1 MKNFLRYT
9 IASLALF
16 AIGCH
21 GTPNDLIVEDNKQPE
36 EQEPT
41 VDKGLILS
49 VDKQTIEADGDD
61 YVTFSLT
68 LDGEELTFDEDK
80 LSKIYFIHEKS
91 GVRLE
96 RYATT
101 FTAVKNGDYS
111 FIATYKGQQSANS
124 VQVKAVNRE
133 KYEPYNQKV
142 MIYDLTGAWCPACP
156 TMTAGLENVDPMWKS
171 NMIVLAVHNGDQWEL
186 TEGNTDLATAM
197 LAKFGGQGYPTCIYD
212 LQYQNGNARTPSEI
226 GALIESHLQ
235 RFPATCGVK
244 IESTKLE
251 GTTLTI
257 EAAMTSVTGGEYEF
271 GYAVLL
277 DNQYYDG
284 GTAVNGIYNDI
295 VVAKS
300 DNFLEMGQNKITTV
314 ADVERTKT
322 FVIEDVKYNDTE
334 NMRVVVFVLTKRN
347 GMVIVDNANVC
358 KLGGSADYAGVENYN
373 GLPEK
378 KLTITA
384 DKNTIS
390 ANGTDA
396 VTFTVKYGNEDVS
409 RDKSMNIIRTFNG
422 EKMTLAAGANSFTT
436 TVAGNYTFTA
446 RYYKGGEFVTEDE
459 VTVVATSVESN
470 GKQEFRHKLLG
481 MQFTSI
487 GCPNCRPKYHEKL
500 KEYFAQH
507 IDGMCEDCK
516 ARFEKNPL
524 RLLDCKEEKCSAIA
538 KNAPVVIEHLCDECH
553 DHFEGLKKTL
563 DAMGVYYQ
571 INTKIV
577 RGLDYYTKTVFEFV
591 YDGIGS
597 QGTVCGGG
605 RYDGLFEELGG
616 NHVPAVGFGMGL
628 ERLLL
633 TLEAEGISLG
643 EDSVP
648 EIFFANIGEAA
659 KVYAFTLAEK
669 ARAEGMR
676 AQSDLM
682 GRSLKAQ
689 MKYAD
694 KIKAIYTVVLGD
706 DEVANQSAVA
716 KNMLTKEQITL
727 DLTKPIREQLK

>member
-1 MKNFLRYT
+1 MAQKITGPRGTQDVSPYESYKWLLLENKLREVVDQYGFKEIRTPTFEHTELFLRGIGDTTDVVNKEMYT
-9 IASLALF
+9 F
-16 AIGCH
+16 
-21 GTPNDLIVEDNKQPE
+21 E
-36 EQEPT
+36 
-41 VDKGLILS
+41 DKGKRSITLRPEGTASTVRSVLEKGILNEGLPLKAYYILS
-49 VDKQTIEADGDD
+49 CFRYEKPQAGRLREFHQLGIELFGAQDYTADAEVIATGARI
-61 YVTFSLT
+61 LK
-68 LDGEELTFDEDK
+68 ELG
-80 LSKIYFIHEKS
+80 L
-91 GVRLE
+91 
-96 RYATT
+96 
-101 FTAVKNGDYS
+101 TAVK
-111 FIATYKGQQSANS
+111 
-124 VQVKAVNRE
+124 
-133 KYEPYNQKV
+133 
-142 MIYDLTGAWCPACP
+142 L
-156 TMTAGLENVDPMWKS
+156 
-171 NMIVLAVHNGDQWEL
+171 
-186 TEGNTDLATAM
+186 
-197 LAKFGGQGYPTCIYD
+197 
-212 LQYQNGNARTPSEI
+212 
-226 GALIESHLQ
+226 
-235 RFPATCGVK
+235 
-244 IESTKLE
+244 
-251 GTTLTI
+251 
-257 EAAMTSVTGGEYEF
+257 
-271 GYAVLL
+271 
-277 DNQYYDG
+277 
-284 GTAVNGIYNDI
+284 
-295 VVAKS
+295 
-300 DNFLEMGQNKITTV
+300 
-314 ADVERTKT
+314 
-322 FVIEDVKYNDTE
+322 
-334 NMRVVVFVLTKRN
+334 
-347 GMVIVDNANVC
+347 
-358 KLGGSADYAGVENYN
+358 
-373 GLPEK
+373 
-378 KLTITA
+378 
-384 DKNTIS
+384 
-390 ANGTDA
+390 
-396 VTFTVKYGNEDVS
+396 
-409 RDKSMNIIRTFNG
+409 NIN
-422 EKMTLAAGANSFTT
+422 
-436 TVAGNYTFTA
+436 
-446 RYYKGGEFVTEDE
+446 
-459 VTVVATSVESN
+459 
-470 GKQEFRHKLLG
+470 
-481 MQFTSI
+481 SI

-563 DAMGVYYQ
+563 DAMGVDYA

-633 TLEAEGISLG
+633 TLEVEGISLG

-727 DLTKPIREQLK
+727 DLAKPIREQLK

>member
-1 MKNFLRYT
+1 MAQKITGPRGTQDVSPYESYKWLLLENKLREVVDQYGFKEIRTPTFEHTELFLRGIGDTTDVVNKEMYT
-9 IASLALF
+9 F
-16 AIGCH
+16 
-21 GTPNDLIVEDNKQPE
+21 E
-36 EQEPT
+36 
-41 VDKGLILS
+41 DKGKRSITLRPEGTASTVRSVLEKGILNEGLPLKAYYILS
-49 VDKQTIEADGDD
+49 CFRYEKPQAGRLREFHQLGIELFGAQDYTADAEVIATGARI
-61 YVTFSLT
+61 LK
-68 LDGEELTFDEDK
+68 ELG
-80 LSKIYFIHEKS
+80 L
-91 GVRLE
+91 
-96 RYATT
+96 
-101 FTAVKNGDYS
+101 TAVK
-111 FIATYKGQQSANS
+111 
-124 VQVKAVNRE
+124 
-133 KYEPYNQKV
+133 
-142 MIYDLTGAWCPACP
+142 L
-156 TMTAGLENVDPMWKS
+156 
-171 NMIVLAVHNGDQWEL
+171 
-186 TEGNTDLATAM
+186 
-197 LAKFGGQGYPTCIYD
+197 
-212 LQYQNGNARTPSEI
+212 
-226 GALIESHLQ
+226 
-235 RFPATCGVK
+235 
-244 IESTKLE
+244 
-251 GTTLTI
+251 
-257 EAAMTSVTGGEYEF
+257 
-271 GYAVLL
+271 
-277 DNQYYDG
+277 
-284 GTAVNGIYNDI
+284 
-295 VVAKS
+295 
-300 DNFLEMGQNKITTV
+300 
-314 ADVERTKT
+314 
-322 FVIEDVKYNDTE
+322 
-334 NMRVVVFVLTKRN
+334 
-347 GMVIVDNANVC
+347 
-358 KLGGSADYAGVENYN
+358 
-373 GLPEK
+373 
-378 KLTITA
+378 
-384 DKNTIS
+384 
-390 ANGTDA
+390 
-396 VTFTVKYGNEDVS
+396 
-409 RDKSMNIIRTFNG
+409 NIN
-422 EKMTLAAGANSFTT
+422 
-436 TVAGNYTFTA
+436 
-446 RYYKGGEFVTEDE
+446 
-459 VTVVATSVESN
+459 
-470 GKQEFRHKLLG
+470 
-481 MQFTSI
+481 SI

-563 DAMGVYYQ
+563 DAMGVDYA

-648 EIFFANIGEAA
+648 EIFFANIGETA

-716 KNMLTKEQITL
+716 KNMLTKERITL

>member
-1 MKNFLRYT
+1 MAQKITGPRGTQDVSPYESYKWLLLENKLREVVDQYGFKEIRTPTFEHTELFLRGIGDTTDVVNKEMYT
-9 IASLALF
+9 F
-16 AIGCH
+16 
-21 GTPNDLIVEDNKQPE
+21 E
-36 EQEPT
+36 
-41 VDKGLILS
+41 DKGKRSITLRPEGTASTVRSVLEKGILNEGLPLKSYYILS
-49 VDKQTIEADGDD
+49 CFRYEKPQAGRLREFHQLGIELFGAQDYTADAEVIATGARI
-61 YVTFSLT
+61 LK
-68 LDGEELTFDEDK
+68 ELG
-80 LSKIYFIHEKS
+80 L
-91 GVRLE
+91 
-96 RYATT
+96 
-101 FTAVKNGDYS
+101 TAVK
-111 FIATYKGQQSANS
+111 
-124 VQVKAVNRE
+124 
-133 KYEPYNQKV
+133 
-142 MIYDLTGAWCPACP
+142 L
-156 TMTAGLENVDPMWKS
+156 
-171 NMIVLAVHNGDQWEL
+171 
-186 TEGNTDLATAM
+186 
-197 LAKFGGQGYPTCIYD
+197 
-212 LQYQNGNARTPSEI
+212 
-226 GALIESHLQ
+226 
-235 RFPATCGVK
+235 
-244 IESTKLE
+244 
-251 GTTLTI
+251 
-257 EAAMTSVTGGEYEF
+257 
-271 GYAVLL
+271 
-277 DNQYYDG
+277 
-284 GTAVNGIYNDI
+284 
-295 VVAKS
+295 
-300 DNFLEMGQNKITTV
+300 
-314 ADVERTKT
+314 
-322 FVIEDVKYNDTE
+322 
-334 NMRVVVFVLTKRN
+334 
-347 GMVIVDNANVC
+347 
-358 KLGGSADYAGVENYN
+358 
-373 GLPEK
+373 
-378 KLTITA
+378 
-384 DKNTIS
+384 
-390 ANGTDA
+390 
-396 VTFTVKYGNEDVS
+396 
-409 RDKSMNIIRTFNG
+409 NIN
-422 EKMTLAAGANSFTT
+422 
-436 TVAGNYTFTA
+436 
-446 RYYKGGEFVTEDE
+446 
-459 VTVVATSVESN
+459 
-470 GKQEFRHKLLG
+470 
-481 MQFTSI
+481 SI

-563 DAMGVYYQ
+563 DAMGVDYA

-633 TLEAEGISLG
+633 TLEAEGKSLG
-643 EDSVP
+643 EDTVP
-648 EIFFANIGEAA
+648 DIFFANIGEAA

>member
-1 MKNFLRYT
+1 
-9 IASLALF
+9 
-16 AIGCH
+16 
-21 GTPNDLIVEDNKQPE
+21 
-36 EQEPT
+36 
-41 VDKGLILS
+41 
-49 VDKQTIEADGDD
+49 
-61 YVTFSLT
+61 
-68 LDGEELTFDEDK
+68 
-80 LSKIYFIHEKS
+80 
-91 GVRLE
+91 
-96 RYATT
+96 
-101 FTAVKNGDYS
+101 
-111 FIATYKGQQSANS
+111 
-124 VQVKAVNRE
+124 
-133 KYEPYNQKV
+133 
-142 MIYDLTGAWCPACP
+142 
-156 TMTAGLENVDPMWKS
+156 
-171 NMIVLAVHNGDQWEL
+171 
-186 TEGNTDLATAM
+186 
-197 LAKFGGQGYPTCIYD
+197 
-212 LQYQNGNARTPSEI
+212 
-226 GALIESHLQ
+226 
-235 RFPATCGVK
+235 
-244 IESTKLE
+244 
-251 GTTLTI
+251 
-257 EAAMTSVTGGEYEF
+257 
-271 GYAVLL
+271 
-277 DNQYYDG
+277 
-284 GTAVNGIYNDI
+284 
-295 VVAKS
+295 
-300 DNFLEMGQNKITTV
+300 
-314 ADVERTKT
+314 
-322 FVIEDVKYNDTE
+322 
-334 NMRVVVFVLTKRN
+334 
-347 GMVIVDNANVC
+347 
-358 KLGGSADYAGVENYN
+358 
-373 GLPEK
+373 
-378 KLTITA
+378 
-384 DKNTIS
+384 
-390 ANGTDA
+390 
-396 VTFTVKYGNEDVS
+396 
-409 RDKSMNIIRTFNG
+409 NIN
-422 EKMTLAAGANSFTT
+422 
-436 TVAGNYTFTA
+436 
-446 RYYKGGEFVTEDE
+446 
-459 VTVVATSVESN
+459 
-470 GKQEFRHKLLG
+470 
-481 MQFTSI
+481 SI

-563 DAMGVYYQ
+563 DAMGVDYQ

>member
-1 MKNFLRYT
+1 MAQKITGPRGTQDVSPYESYKWLLLENKLREVVDQYGFKEIRTPTFEHTELFLRGIGDTTDVVNKEMYT
-9 IASLALF
+9 F
-16 AIGCH
+16 
-21 GTPNDLIVEDNKQPE
+21 E
-36 EQEPT
+36 
-41 VDKGLILS
+41 DKGKRSITLRPEGTASTVRSVLEKGILNEGLPLKAYYILS
-49 VDKQTIEADGDD
+49 CFRYEKPQAGRLREFHQLGIELFGAQDYTADAEVIATGARI
-61 YVTFSLT
+61 LK
-68 LDGEELTFDEDK
+68 ELG
-80 LSKIYFIHEKS
+80 L
-91 GVRLE
+91 
-96 RYATT
+96 
-101 FTAVKNGDYS
+101 TAVK
-111 FIATYKGQQSANS
+111 
-124 VQVKAVNRE
+124 
-133 KYEPYNQKV
+133 
-142 MIYDLTGAWCPACP
+142 L
-156 TMTAGLENVDPMWKS
+156 
-171 NMIVLAVHNGDQWEL
+171 
-186 TEGNTDLATAM
+186 
-197 LAKFGGQGYPTCIYD
+197 
-212 LQYQNGNARTPSEI
+212 
-226 GALIESHLQ
+226 
-235 RFPATCGVK
+235 
-244 IESTKLE
+244 
-251 GTTLTI
+251 
-257 EAAMTSVTGGEYEF
+257 
-271 GYAVLL
+271 
-277 DNQYYDG
+277 
-284 GTAVNGIYNDI
+284 
-295 VVAKS
+295 
-300 DNFLEMGQNKITTV
+300 
-314 ADVERTKT
+314 
-322 FVIEDVKYNDTE
+322 
-334 NMRVVVFVLTKRN
+334 
-347 GMVIVDNANVC
+347 
-358 KLGGSADYAGVENYN
+358 
-373 GLPEK
+373 
-378 KLTITA
+378 
-384 DKNTIS
+384 
-390 ANGTDA
+390 
-396 VTFTVKYGNEDVS
+396 
-409 RDKSMNIIRTFNG
+409 NIN
-422 EKMTLAAGANSFTT
+422 
-436 TVAGNYTFTA
+436 
-446 RYYKGGEFVTEDE
+446 
-459 VTVVATSVESN
+459 
-470 GKQEFRHKLLG
+470 
-481 MQFTSI
+481 SI

-563 DAMGVYYQ
+563 DAMGVDYA

-605 RYDGLFEELGG
+605 RYDGLFEELGS

-648 EIFFANIGEAA
+648 EIFFANIGETA

>member
-1 MKNFLRYT
+1 MAQKITGPRGTQDVSPYESYKWLLLENKLREVVDQYGFKEIRTPTFEHTELFLRGIGDTTDVVNKEMYT
-9 IASLALF
+9 F
-16 AIGCH
+16 
-21 GTPNDLIVEDNKQPE
+21 E
-36 EQEPT
+36 
-41 VDKGLILS
+41 DKGKRSITLRPEGTASTVRSVLEKGILNEGLPLKAYYILS
-49 VDKQTIEADGDD
+49 CFRYEKPQAGRLREFHQLGIELFGAQDYTADAEVIATGARI
-61 YVTFSLT
+61 LK
-68 LDGEELTFDEDK
+68 ELG
-80 LSKIYFIHEKS
+80 L
-91 GVRLE
+91 
-96 RYATT
+96 
-101 FTAVKNGDYS
+101 TAVK
-111 FIATYKGQQSANS
+111 
-124 VQVKAVNRE
+124 
-133 KYEPYNQKV
+133 
-142 MIYDLTGAWCPACP
+142 L
-156 TMTAGLENVDPMWKS
+156 
-171 NMIVLAVHNGDQWEL
+171 
-186 TEGNTDLATAM
+186 
-197 LAKFGGQGYPTCIYD
+197 
-212 LQYQNGNARTPSEI
+212 
-226 GALIESHLQ
+226 
-235 RFPATCGVK
+235 
-244 IESTKLE
+244 
-251 GTTLTI
+251 
-257 EAAMTSVTGGEYEF
+257 
-271 GYAVLL
+271 
-277 DNQYYDG
+277 
-284 GTAVNGIYNDI
+284 
-295 VVAKS
+295 
-300 DNFLEMGQNKITTV
+300 
-314 ADVERTKT
+314 
-322 FVIEDVKYNDTE
+322 
-334 NMRVVVFVLTKRN
+334 
-347 GMVIVDNANVC
+347 
-358 KLGGSADYAGVENYN
+358 
-373 GLPEK
+373 
-378 KLTITA
+378 
-384 DKNTIS
+384 
-390 ANGTDA
+390 
-396 VTFTVKYGNEDVS
+396 
-409 RDKSMNIIRTFNG
+409 NIN
-422 EKMTLAAGANSFTT
+422 
-436 TVAGNYTFTA
+436 
-446 RYYKGGEFVTEDE
+446 
-459 VTVVATSVESN
+459 
-470 GKQEFRHKLLG
+470 
-481 MQFTSI
+481 SI

-553 DHFEGLKKTL
+553 DHFEGLKNTL
-563 DAMGVYYQ
+563 DAMGVDYA

>member
-1 MKNFLRYT
+1 MAQKITGPRGTQDVSPYESYKWLLLENKLREVVDQYGFKEIRTPTFEHTELFLRGVGDTTDIVNKEMYT
-9 IASLALF
+9 F
-16 AIGCH
+16 
-21 GTPNDLIVEDNKQPE
+21 E
-36 EQEPT
+36 
-41 VDKGLILS
+41 DKGKRSITLRPEGTASAVRSVLEKGILNEGLPLKAYYILS
-49 VDKQTIEADGDD
+49 CFRYEKPQAGRLREFHQLGIELFGAQDYTADAEVIATGARI
-61 YVTFSLT
+61 LK
-68 LDGEELTFDEDK
+68 ELG
-80 LSKIYFIHEKS
+80 L
-91 GVRLE
+91 
-96 RYATT
+96 
-101 FTAVKNGDYS
+101 TAVK
-111 FIATYKGQQSANS
+111 
-124 VQVKAVNRE
+124 
-133 KYEPYNQKV
+133 
-142 MIYDLTGAWCPACP
+142 L
-156 TMTAGLENVDPMWKS
+156 
-171 NMIVLAVHNGDQWEL
+171 
-186 TEGNTDLATAM
+186 
-197 LAKFGGQGYPTCIYD
+197 
-212 LQYQNGNARTPSEI
+212 
-226 GALIESHLQ
+226 
-235 RFPATCGVK
+235 
-244 IESTKLE
+244 
-251 GTTLTI
+251 
-257 EAAMTSVTGGEYEF
+257 
-271 GYAVLL
+271 
-277 DNQYYDG
+277 
-284 GTAVNGIYNDI
+284 
-295 VVAKS
+295 
-300 DNFLEMGQNKITTV
+300 
-314 ADVERTKT
+314 
-322 FVIEDVKYNDTE
+322 
-334 NMRVVVFVLTKRN
+334 
-347 GMVIVDNANVC
+347 
-358 KLGGSADYAGVENYN
+358 
-373 GLPEK
+373 
-378 KLTITA
+378 
-384 DKNTIS
+384 
-390 ANGTDA
+390 
-396 VTFTVKYGNEDVS
+396 
-409 RDKSMNIIRTFNG
+409 NIN
-422 EKMTLAAGANSFTT
+422 
-436 TVAGNYTFTA
+436 
-446 RYYKGGEFVTEDE
+446 
-459 VTVVATSVESN
+459 
-470 GKQEFRHKLLG
+470 
-481 MQFTSI
+481 SI

-563 DAMGVYYQ
+563 DAMGVDYT

-706 DEVANQSAVA
+706 DEVANQTAVA

-727 DLTKPIREQLK
+727 DLTKPIREQIK

>member
-1 MKNFLRYT
+1 MAQKITGPRGTQDVSPYESYKWLLLENKLREVVDQYGFKEIRTPTFEHTELFLRGIGDTTDVVNKEMYT
-9 IASLALF
+9 F
-16 AIGCH
+16 
-21 GTPNDLIVEDNKQPE
+21 E
-36 EQEPT
+36 
-41 VDKGLILS
+41 DKGKRSITLRPEGTASTVRSVLEKGILNEGLPLKAYYILS
-49 VDKQTIEADGDD
+49 CFRYEKPQAGRLREFHQLGIELFGAQDYTADAEVIATGARI
-61 YVTFSLT
+61 LK
-68 LDGEELTFDEDK
+68 ELG
-80 LSKIYFIHEKS
+80 L
-91 GVRLE
+91 
-96 RYATT
+96 
-101 FTAVKNGDYS
+101 TAVK
-111 FIATYKGQQSANS
+111 
-124 VQVKAVNRE
+124 
-133 KYEPYNQKV
+133 
-142 MIYDLTGAWCPACP
+142 L
-156 TMTAGLENVDPMWKS
+156 
-171 NMIVLAVHNGDQWEL
+171 
-186 TEGNTDLATAM
+186 
-197 LAKFGGQGYPTCIYD
+197 
-212 LQYQNGNARTPSEI
+212 
-226 GALIESHLQ
+226 
-235 RFPATCGVK
+235 
-244 IESTKLE
+244 
-251 GTTLTI
+251 
-257 EAAMTSVTGGEYEF
+257 
-271 GYAVLL
+271 
-277 DNQYYDG
+277 
-284 GTAVNGIYNDI
+284 
-295 VVAKS
+295 
-300 DNFLEMGQNKITTV
+300 
-314 ADVERTKT
+314 
-322 FVIEDVKYNDTE
+322 
-334 NMRVVVFVLTKRN
+334 
-347 GMVIVDNANVC
+347 
-358 KLGGSADYAGVENYN
+358 
-373 GLPEK
+373 
-378 KLTITA
+378 
-384 DKNTIS
+384 
-390 ANGTDA
+390 
-396 VTFTVKYGNEDVS
+396 
-409 RDKSMNIIRTFNG
+409 NIN
-422 EKMTLAAGANSFTT
+422 
-436 TVAGNYTFTA
+436 
-446 RYYKGGEFVTEDE
+446 
-459 VTVVATSVESN
+459 
-470 GKQEFRHKLLG
+470 
-481 MQFTSI
+481 SI

-563 DAMGVYYQ
+563 DAMGVDYQ

-706 DEVANQSAVA
+706 DEVVNQSAVA

-727 DLTKPIREQLK
+727 DLTKPIREQIK

>member
-1 MKNFLRYT
+1 MAQKITGPRGTQDVSPYESYKWLLLDQYGFKEIRTPTFEHTELFLRGVGDTTDIVNKEMYT
-9 IASLALF
+9 F
-16 AIGCH
+16 
-21 GTPNDLIVEDNKQPE
+21 E
-36 EQEPT
+36 
-41 VDKGLILS
+41 DKGKRSITLRPEGTASTVRSVLEKGILNEGLPLKAYYILS
-49 VDKQTIEADGDD
+49 CFRYEKPQAGRLREFHQLGIELFGAQDYTADAEVIATGARI
-61 YVTFSLT
+61 LK
-68 LDGEELTFDEDK
+68 ELG
-80 LSKIYFIHEKS
+80 L
-91 GVRLE
+91 
-96 RYATT
+96 
-101 FTAVKNGDYS
+101 TAVK
-111 FIATYKGQQSANS
+111 
-124 VQVKAVNRE
+124 
-133 KYEPYNQKV
+133 
-142 MIYDLTGAWCPACP
+142 L
-156 TMTAGLENVDPMWKS
+156 
-171 NMIVLAVHNGDQWEL
+171 
-186 TEGNTDLATAM
+186 
-197 LAKFGGQGYPTCIYD
+197 
-212 LQYQNGNARTPSEI
+212 
-226 GALIESHLQ
+226 
-235 RFPATCGVK
+235 
-244 IESTKLE
+244 
-251 GTTLTI
+251 
-257 EAAMTSVTGGEYEF
+257 
-271 GYAVLL
+271 
-277 DNQYYDG
+277 
-284 GTAVNGIYNDI
+284 
-295 VVAKS
+295 
-300 DNFLEMGQNKITTV
+300 
-314 ADVERTKT
+314 
-322 FVIEDVKYNDTE
+322 
-334 NMRVVVFVLTKRN
+334 
-347 GMVIVDNANVC
+347 
-358 KLGGSADYAGVENYN
+358 
-373 GLPEK
+373 
-378 KLTITA
+378 
-384 DKNTIS
+384 
-390 ANGTDA
+390 
-396 VTFTVKYGNEDVS
+396 
-409 RDKSMNIIRTFNG
+409 NIN
-422 EKMTLAAGANSFTT
+422 
-436 TVAGNYTFTA
+436 
-446 RYYKGGEFVTEDE
+446 
-459 VTVVATSVESN
+459 
-470 GKQEFRHKLLG
+470 
-481 MQFTSI
+481 SI

-563 DAMGVYYQ
+563 DAMGVDYQ

-716 KNMLTKEQITL
+716 KNMLTKEQSTL

>member
-1 MKNFLRYT
+1 MAQKITGPRGTQDVSPYESYKWLLLENKLREVVDQYGFKEIRTPTFEHTELFLRGIGDTTDVVNKEMYT
-9 IASLALF
+9 F
-16 AIGCH
+16 
-21 GTPNDLIVEDNKQPE
+21 E
-36 EQEPT
+36 
-41 VDKGLILS
+41 DKGKRSITLRPEGTASTVRSVLEKGILNEGLPLKAYYILS
-49 VDKQTIEADGDD
+49 CFRYEKPQAGRLREFHQLGIELFGAQDYTADAEVIATGARI
-61 YVTFSLT
+61 LK
-68 LDGEELTFDEDK
+68 ELG
-80 LSKIYFIHEKS
+80 L
-91 GVRLE
+91 
-96 RYATT
+96 
-101 FTAVKNGDYS
+101 TAVK
-111 FIATYKGQQSANS
+111 
-124 VQVKAVNRE
+124 
-133 KYEPYNQKV
+133 
-142 MIYDLTGAWCPACP
+142 L
-156 TMTAGLENVDPMWKS
+156 
-171 NMIVLAVHNGDQWEL
+171 
-186 TEGNTDLATAM
+186 
-197 LAKFGGQGYPTCIYD
+197 
-212 LQYQNGNARTPSEI
+212 
-226 GALIESHLQ
+226 
-235 RFPATCGVK
+235 
-244 IESTKLE
+244 
-251 GTTLTI
+251 
-257 EAAMTSVTGGEYEF
+257 
-271 GYAVLL
+271 
-277 DNQYYDG
+277 
-284 GTAVNGIYNDI
+284 
-295 VVAKS
+295 
-300 DNFLEMGQNKITTV
+300 
-314 ADVERTKT
+314 
-322 FVIEDVKYNDTE
+322 
-334 NMRVVVFVLTKRN
+334 
-347 GMVIVDNANVC
+347 
-358 KLGGSADYAGVENYN
+358 
-373 GLPEK
+373 
-378 KLTITA
+378 
-384 DKNTIS
+384 
-390 ANGTDA
+390 
-396 VTFTVKYGNEDVS
+396 
-409 RDKSMNIIRTFNG
+409 NIN
-422 EKMTLAAGANSFTT
+422 
-436 TVAGNYTFTA
+436 
-446 RYYKGGEFVTEDE
+446 
-459 VTVVATSVESN
+459 
-470 GKQEFRHKLLG
+470 
-481 MQFTSI
+481 SI

-563 DAMGVYYQ
+563 DAMGVDYA

-706 DEVANQSAVA
+706 DEVANQTAVA

>member
-1 MKNFLRYT
+1 MAQKITGPRGTQDVSPYESYKWLLLENKLREVVDQYGFKEIRTPTFEHTELFLRGIGDTTDVVNKEMYT
-9 IASLALF
+9 F
-16 AIGCH
+16 
-21 GTPNDLIVEDNKQPE
+21 E
-36 EQEPT
+36 
-41 VDKGLILS
+41 DKGKRSITLRPEGTASTVRSVLEKGILNEGLPLKAYYILS
-49 VDKQTIEADGDD
+49 CFRYEKPQAGRLREFHQLGIELFGAQDYTADAEVIATGARI
-61 YVTFSLT
+61 LK
-68 LDGEELTFDEDK
+68 ELG
-80 LSKIYFIHEKS
+80 L
-91 GVRLE
+91 
-96 RYATT
+96 
-101 FTAVKNGDYS
+101 TAVK
-111 FIATYKGQQSANS
+111 
-124 VQVKAVNRE
+124 
-133 KYEPYNQKV
+133 
-142 MIYDLTGAWCPACP
+142 L
-156 TMTAGLENVDPMWKS
+156 
-171 NMIVLAVHNGDQWEL
+171 
-186 TEGNTDLATAM
+186 
-197 LAKFGGQGYPTCIYD
+197 
-212 LQYQNGNARTPSEI
+212 
-226 GALIESHLQ
+226 
-235 RFPATCGVK
+235 
-244 IESTKLE
+244 
-251 GTTLTI
+251 
-257 EAAMTSVTGGEYEF
+257 
-271 GYAVLL
+271 
-277 DNQYYDG
+277 
-284 GTAVNGIYNDI
+284 
-295 VVAKS
+295 
-300 DNFLEMGQNKITTV
+300 
-314 ADVERTKT
+314 
-322 FVIEDVKYNDTE
+322 
-334 NMRVVVFVLTKRN
+334 
-347 GMVIVDNANVC
+347 
-358 KLGGSADYAGVENYN
+358 
-373 GLPEK
+373 
-378 KLTITA
+378 
-384 DKNTIS
+384 
-390 ANGTDA
+390 
-396 VTFTVKYGNEDVS
+396 
-409 RDKSMNIIRTFNG
+409 NIN
-422 EKMTLAAGANSFTT
+422 
-436 TVAGNYTFTA
+436 
-446 RYYKGGEFVTEDE
+446 
-459 VTVVATSVESN
+459 
-470 GKQEFRHKLLG
+470 
-481 MQFTSI
+481 SI

-507 IDGMCEDCK
+507 ISGMCEDCK

-563 DAMGVYYQ
+563 DAMGVDYA

-706 DEVANQSAVA
+706 DEVANQAAVA
-716 KNMLTKEQITL
+716 KNMLTKEQISL